1 MTDKELYEKARFY
14 GKNALLWRRKFM
26 GLLPEVQRRRLYEK
40 KGFSSVFEFS
50 FKLAGLSEEQVRR
63 VLQLER
69 KFEGVP
75 TLKNLL
81 ETGEV
86 SVNKLARVASIAT
99 VENQEDLAEAV
110 KILPQAAVETLVR
123 DEQFQKLNGFLKPQI
138 EVKSVRAHL
147 NLDEKVTTRL
157 LELQEKGLN
166 LNEILTELLDKR
178 EQEIEEEKAAIVAN
192 LPEKQSRHVPARTK
206 KVLQK
211 EHGSKCAIPSCQKPA
226 EQLHHTQTFALSH
239 RHDPHYL
246 APLCKEHHVL
256 AHSINVKVQQKRTE
270 AVGLK
275 SLTNK
280 I

>member
-1 MTDKELYEKARFY
+1 MTDAELYRKAKFF

-40 KGFSSVFEFS
+40 RGFGSIFEFS

-69 KFEGVP
+69 RFQELP
-75 TLKNLL
+75 TLKGLL
-81 ETGEV
+81 ETGGV

-99 VENQEDLAEAV
+99 VANQEDLAEAV
-110 KILPQAAVETLVR
+110 KLLPQAAVETLVR
-123 DEQFQKLNGFLKPQI
+123 DERFQKLNGFLKPQI
-138 EVKSVRAHL
+138 EGKSVRAHNL
-147 NLDEKVTTRL
+147 NLDEKVTARL

-166 LNEILTELLDKR
+166 LNEVLMGMLDR
-178 EQEIEEEKAAIVAN
+178 RDQEIAEEKAVIAAH
-192 LPEKQSRHVPARTK
+192 LPERQSRPVPVRTR

-211 EHGSKCAIPSCQKPA
+211 EHGSKCSIASCKRPA

-246 APLCKEHHVL
+246 APLCKAHHVL
-256 AHSINVKVQQKRTE
+256 AHSVNLKVWEKRTQ
-270 AVGLK
+270 AA
-275 SLTNK
+275 